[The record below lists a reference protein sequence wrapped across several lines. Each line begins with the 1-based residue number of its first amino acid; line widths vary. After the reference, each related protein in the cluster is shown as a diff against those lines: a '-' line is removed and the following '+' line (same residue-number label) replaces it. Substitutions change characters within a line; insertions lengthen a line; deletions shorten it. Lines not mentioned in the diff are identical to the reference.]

1 MVNKVLI
8 KETKNFIRK
17 NIKTYIAQIII
28 VTLGVGFF
36 VGMKI
41 SSLDLQ
47 DTMTE
52 FVENN
57 NFYDVK
63 VNLEYGIEANDIS
76 QLKTTLEEVKYI
88 EGAYTQDIVNNL
100 DGEDYVIRLH
110 SYNSKNKI
118 NTTKLIDG
126 ENPKNNNECVID
138 KKMHNDGYE
147 IGDEITIES
156 DLLKEKKL
164 KIVGVIQSP
173 EYLAI
178 DRGNSTLLSGKI
190 NYYIFVNEANVNSDV
205 YSDLY
210 IKYDTNSVAFTEM
223 YDDYIERKEI
233 EATYSVSGYFKD
245 KYNEIIT
252 DQQIKITSAKA
263 EYEAEK
269 AKIDAQFIEA
279 ENEIKNKEELLNDTK
294 KNILTDKQIDQ
305 KINSISDSTRNEEKN
320 KLNNLKKQMNNAKT
334 AYDNYKKNYN
344 NQISNTKNKI
354 NNNEQR
360 IKELNTSINSNTA
373 KLNAMK
379 AQYNSMNDY
388 TQGSTNNKCYPG
400 FSLSSDGKR
409 CCYPGGFYCY
419 NASFGYNGFFGGGTS
434 PTINAEKVALK
445 AEIDQLENT
454 ISNQK
459 IEKASLE
466 TENISLRKQLTISS
480 ELSSYENKYL
490 NAKKQYE
497 EQLEIYNSMGSSS
510 KLASYYKKQN
520 NELRKTVSQYE
531 QEISA
536 AKTDLNN
543 KKNTAYQQLESTRL
557 EIQNG
562 EDMIKTLSYPKSY
575 VFDRKDNAGYGQFIS
590 DIEKISN
597 LAIVVPIV
605 FYFITFFM
613 ISASIN
619 RMLYEERNQIGT
631 LKAIGIRDNEI
642 LIKYLIYSISSVIIG
657 SFIGIIVGVVILPL
671 FVYFIYEMLY
681 EFPFYNLNFNF
692 RYFLIASGIA
702 LVVAIASTLICCKET
717 FKEKPV
723 SLLKA
728 KQEKETVSSIFEKIP
743 KFWNHLSLTTKI
755 SLKNIFRYKAR
766 MLMTIIGI
774 GGCLA
779 LMLTGLSLR
788 TSITEMIPTQ
798 YGKIFKVDAQI
809 FYKDLSSRESL
820 NEGTEKILA
829 LDNVNKGL
837 ISNYE
842 TYTSDYNGKTI
853 NINSV
858 TFYDDNFS
866 DFIDL
871 RDYKTNK
878 KLKLDD
884 DGVIISEK
892 LATMNNIRVGGV
904 IKLKDK
910 QQKEYSLIV
919 KGIAKNYIEHYVYM
933 NSNYY
938 TKAFGQ
944 EPRNNML
951 LLKTKDNYDELE
963 LAQKINDTN
972 IVSQVLYVSIAE
984 KAYEDVMNN
993 LALLVGVFVVFSIL
1007 LIFAVLYNLINI
1019 NVRERSKEIATYK
1032 VLGFKNSKV
1041 ISIIKRENI
1050 ILMLFGIIF
1059 GLIAGYILS
1068 IIVIKTCEVENLN
1081 FIKEVTFN
1089 NCIISVITTII
1100 FTLAFSMLI
1109 NSYVKKINLT
1119 ESLKSNE

>member
-233 EATYSVSGYFKD
+233 EATYAVSGYFKD

-344 NQISNTKNKI
+344 NQISNTQKRI

-388 TQGSTNNKCYPG
+388 TQGSTNKCYPG

-445 AEIDQLENT
+445 AKIDQLENT

-510 KLASYYKKQN
+510 KLSSYYKKQN
-520 NELRKTVSQYE
+520 NELRKTISQYE

-536 AKTDLNN
+536 AKTELNN
-543 KKNTAYQQLESTRL
+543 KKNAAYQQLEATRL

-597 LAIVVPIV
+597 LAIVVPVV

-657 SFIGIIVGVVILPL
+657 SLIGIIVGVVILPL

-884 DGVIISEK
+884 NGVIISEK

-951 LLKTKDNYDELE
+951 LLKTKGNYDELE

>member
-210 IKYDTNSVAFTEM
+210 IKYDTNSVAFSEM

-233 EATYSVSGYFKD
+233 EATYAVSGYFKD

-344 NQISNTKNKI
+344 NQISNTQKRI

-388 TQGSTNNKCYPG
+388 TQGSTNKCYPG

-445 AEIDQLENT
+445 AKIDQLENT

-510 KLASYYKKQN
+510 KLSSYYKKQN

-543 KKNTAYQQLESTRL
+543 KKNAAYQQLEATRL

-597 LAIVVPIV
+597 LAIVVPVV

-642 LIKYLIYSISSVIIG
+642 SIKYLIYSISSVIIG
-657 SFIGIIVGVVILPL
+657 SLIGIIVGVVILPL

-692 RYFLIASGIA
+692 RNFLIASGIA

-858 TFYDDNFS
+858 TFYDNNFS

-951 LLKTKDNYDELE
+951 LLKTKGNYDELE

>member
-138 KKMHNDGYE
+138 KKMYNDGYE

-190 NYYIFVNEANVNSDV
+190 NYYIFVNEANVNSDI

-233 EATYSVSGYFKD
+233 EATYAVSGYFKD

-344 NQISNTKNKI
+344 NQISNTQKRI

-388 TQGSTNNKCYPG
+388 TQGSTNKCYPG

-434 PTINAEKVALK
+434 PTINGEKVALK

-510 KLASYYKKQN
+510 KLSSYYKKQN

-536 AKTDLNN
+536 AKADLNN
-543 KKNTAYQQLESTRL
+543 KKNAAYQQLEATRL

-597 LAIVVPIV
+597 LAIVVPVV

-858 TFYDDNFS
+858 TFYDNNFS

-884 DGVIISEK
+884 NGVIISEK

-951 LLKTKDNYDELE
+951 LLKTKGNYDELE

-1089 NCIISVITTII
+1089 NCIISVIATII

>member
-233 EATYSVSGYFKD
+233 EATYAVSGYFKD

-344 NQISNTKNKI
+344 NQISNTQKRI

-388 TQGSTNNKCYPG
+388 TQGSTNKCYPG

-510 KLASYYKKQN
+510 KLSSYYKKQN

-543 KKNTAYQQLESTRL
+543 KKNAAYQQLEATRL

-597 LAIVVPIV
+597 LAIVVPVV

-657 SFIGIIVGVVILPL
+657 SLIGIIVGVVILPL

-858 TFYDDNFS
+858 TFYDNNFS

-884 DGVIISEK
+884 NGVIISEK

-938 TKAFGQ
+938 NKAFGQ

-951 LLKTKDNYDELE
+951 LLKTKGNYDELE

>member
-190 NYYIFVNEANVNSDV
+190 NYYVFVNEANVNSDI

-233 EATYSVSGYFKD
+233 EATYAVSGYFKD

-344 NQISNTKNKI
+344 NQISNTQKRI

-388 TQGSTNNKCYPG
+388 TQGSTNKCYPG

-434 PTINAEKVALK
+434 PTINGEKVALK

-510 KLASYYKKQN
+510 KLSSYYKKQN

-543 KKNTAYQQLESTRL
+543 KKNAAYQQLEATRL

-597 LAIVVPIV
+597 LAIVVPVV

-702 LVVAIASTLICCKET
+702 LVVAIASTLICCKES

-858 TFYDDNFS
+858 TFYDNNFS

-884 DGVIISEK
+884 NGVIISEK

-951 LLKTKDNYDELE
+951 LLKTKGNYDELE

>member
-233 EATYSVSGYFKD
+233 EATYAVSGYFKD

-344 NQISNTKNKI
+344 NQISNTQKRI

-388 TQGSTNNKCYPG
+388 TQGSTNKCYPG

-434 PTINAEKVALK
+434 PTINGEKVALK

-510 KLASYYKKQN
+510 KLSSYYKKQN

-543 KKNTAYQQLESTRL
+543 KKNAAYQQLEATRL

-597 LAIVVPIV
+597 LAIVVPVV

-858 TFYDDNFS
+858 TFYDNNFS

-884 DGVIISEK
+884 NGVIISEK

-951 LLKTKDNYDELE
+951 LLKTKGNYDELE

>member
-190 NYYIFVNEANVNSDV
+190 NYYIFVNEANVNSDI

-510 KLASYYKKQN
+510 KLSSYYKKQN

-536 AKTDLNN
+536 AKTELNN
-543 KKNTAYQQLESTRL
+543 KKNAAYQQLEATRL

-597 LAIVVPIV
+597 LAIVVPVV

-657 SFIGIIVGVVILPL
+657 SLIGIIVGVVILPL

-858 TFYDDNFS
+858 TFYDNNFS

-951 LLKTKDNYDELE
+951 LLKTKGNYDELE

>member
-190 NYYIFVNEANVNSDV
+190 NYYIFVNEANVNSDI

-233 EATYSVSGYFKD
+233 EATYAVSGYFKD

-344 NQISNTKNKI
+344 NQISNTQKRI

-388 TQGSTNNKCYPG
+388 TQGSTNKCYPG

-510 KLASYYKKQN
+510 KLSSYYKKQN

-536 AKTDLNN
+536 AKADLNN
-543 KKNTAYQQLESTRL
+543 KKNAAYQQLEATRL

-597 LAIVVPIV
+597 LAIVVPVV

-657 SFIGIIVGVVILPL
+657 SLIGIIVGVVILPL

-858 TFYDDNFS
+858 TFYDNNFS

-884 DGVIISEK
+884 NGVIISEK

-938 TKAFGQ
+938 NKAFGQ

-951 LLKTKDNYDELE
+951 LLKTKGNYDELE

>member
-190 NYYIFVNEANVNSDV
+190 NYYIFVNEANVNSDI

-233 EATYSVSGYFKD
+233 EATYAVSGYFKD

-344 NQISNTKNKI
+344 NQISNTQKRI

-388 TQGSTNNKCYPG
+388 TQGSTNKCYPG

-510 KLASYYKKQN
+510 KLSSYYKKQN

-543 KKNTAYQQLESTRL
+543 KKNAAYQQLEATRL

-597 LAIVVPIV
+597 LAIVVPVV

-657 SFIGIIVGVVILPL
+657 SLIGIIVGVVILPL

-858 TFYDDNFS
+858 TFYDNNFS

-951 LLKTKDNYDELE
+951 LLKTKGNYDELE

>member
-190 NYYIFVNEANVNSDV
+190 NYYIFVNEANVNSDI

-233 EATYSVSGYFKD
+233 EATYAVSGYFKD

-344 NQISNTKNKI
+344 NQISNTQKRI

-388 TQGSTNNKCYPG
+388 TQGSTNKCYPG

-480 ELSSYENKYL
+480 ELSSYEHKYL

-510 KLASYYKKQN
+510 KLSSYYKKQN

-543 KKNTAYQQLESTRL
+543 KKNAAYQQLEATRL

-597 LAIVVPIV
+597 LAIVVPVV

-657 SFIGIIVGVVILPL
+657 SLIGIIVGVVILPL

-858 TFYDDNFS
+858 TFYDNNFS

-951 LLKTKDNYDELE
+951 LLKTKGNYDELE

-1109 NSYVKKINLT
+1109 NSYVKKIKLT

>member
-388 TQGSTNNKCYPG
+388 TQGSTNKCYPG

-510 KLASYYKKQN
+510 KLSSYYKKQN

-543 KKNTAYQQLESTRL
+543 KKNAAYQQLEATRL

-657 SFIGIIVGVVILPL
+657 SFIGIIDGVVILPL

-951 LLKTKDNYDELE
+951 LLKTKGNYDELE

>member
-294 KNILTDKQIDQ
+294 KNILTDKQIEQ

-388 TQGSTNNKCYPG
+388 TQGSTNKCYPG

-510 KLASYYKKQN
+510 KLSSYYKKQN

-536 AKTDLNN
+536 AKTELNN
-543 KKNTAYQQLESTRL
+543 KKNAAYQQLEATRL

-858 TFYDDNFS
+858 TFYDNNFS

-951 LLKTKDNYDELE
+951 LLKTKGNYDELE

>member
-233 EATYSVSGYFKD
+233 EATYAVSGYFKD

-344 NQISNTKNKI
+344 NQISNTQKRI

-388 TQGSTNNKCYPG
+388 TQGSTNKCYPG

-510 KLASYYKKQN
+510 KLSSYYKKQN

-543 KKNTAYQQLESTRL
+543 KKNAAYQQLEATRL

-597 LAIVVPIV
+597 LAIVVPVV

-657 SFIGIIVGVVILPL
+657 SLIGIIVGVVILPL

-858 TFYDDNFS
+858 TFYDNNFS

-884 DGVIISEK
+884 NGVIISEK

-951 LLKTKDNYDELE
+951 LLKTKGNYDELE

>member
-190 NYYIFVNEANVNSDV
+190 NYYIFVNEANVNLDV

-233 EATYSVSGYFKD
+233 EATYAVSGYFKD

-344 NQISNTKNKI
+344 NQISNTQKRI

-388 TQGSTNNKCYPG
+388 TQGSTNKCYPG

-434 PTINAEKVALK
+434 PTINGEKVALK

-510 KLASYYKKQN
+510 KLSSYYKKQN

-543 KKNTAYQQLESTRL
+543 KKNAAYQQLEATRL

-597 LAIVVPIV
+597 LAIVVPVV

-657 SFIGIIVGVVILPL
+657 SLIGIIVGVVILPL

-858 TFYDDNFS
+858 TFYDNNFS

-884 DGVIISEK
+884 NGVIISEK

-951 LLKTKDNYDELE
+951 LLKTKGNYDELE

>member
-233 EATYSVSGYFKD
+233 EATYAVSGYFKD

-344 NQISNTKNKI
+344 NQISNTQKRI

-388 TQGSTNNKCYPG
+388 TQGSTNKCYPG

-510 KLASYYKKQN
+510 KLSSYYKKQN

-543 KKNTAYQQLESTRL
+543 KKNAAYQQLEATRL

-597 LAIVVPIV
+597 LAIVVPVV

-657 SFIGIIVGVVILPL
+657 SLIGIIVGVVILPL

-858 TFYDDNFS
+858 TFYDNNFS

-951 LLKTKDNYDELE
+951 LLKTKGNYDELE

-1032 VLGFKNSKV
+1032 VIGFKNSKV

>member
-164 KIVGVIQSP
+164 EIVGVIQSP

-190 NYYIFVNEANVNSDV
+190 NYYIFVNEANVNSDI

-233 EATYSVSGYFKD
+233 EATYAVSGYFKD

-344 NQISNTKNKI
+344 NQISNTQKRI

-388 TQGSTNNKCYPG
+388 TQGSTNKCYPG

-510 KLASYYKKQN
+510 KLSSYYKKQN

-543 KKNTAYQQLESTRL
+543 KKNAAYQQLEATRL

-597 LAIVVPIV
+597 LAIVVPVV

-657 SFIGIIVGVVILPL
+657 SLIGIIVGVVILPL

-884 DGVIISEK
+884 NGVIISEK

-951 LLKTKDNYDELE
+951 LLKTKGNYDELE

>member
-388 TQGSTNNKCYPG
+388 TQGSTNKCYPG

-510 KLASYYKKQN
+510 KLSSYYKKQN

-543 KKNTAYQQLESTRL
+543 KKNAAYQQLEATRL

-951 LLKTKDNYDELE
+951 LLKTKGNYDELE

>member
-190 NYYIFVNEANVNSDV
+190 NYYIFVNEANVNSDI

-233 EATYSVSGYFKD
+233 EATYAVSGYFKD

-344 NQISNTKNKI
+344 NQISNTQKRI

-388 TQGSTNNKCYPG
+388 TQGSTNKCYPG

-510 KLASYYKKQN
+510 KLSSYYKKQN

-536 AKTDLNN
+536 AKTELNN
-543 KKNTAYQQLESTRL
+543 KKNAAYQQLEATRL

-597 LAIVVPIV
+597 LAIVVPVV

>member
-388 TQGSTNNKCYPG
+388 TQGSTNKCYPG

-510 KLASYYKKQN
+510 KLSSYYKKQN

-543 KKNTAYQQLESTRL
+543 KKNAAYQQLEATRL

-597 LAIVVPIV
+597 LAIVVPVV

-858 TFYDDNFS
+858 TFYDNNFS

>member
-178 DRGNSTLLSGKI
+178 DRGNSILLSGKI
-190 NYYIFVNEANVNSDV
+190 NYYIFVNEANVNSDI

-233 EATYSVSGYFKD
+233 EATYAVSGYFKD

-344 NQISNTKNKI
+344 NQISNTQKRI

-388 TQGSTNNKCYPG
+388 TQGSTNKCYPG

-510 KLASYYKKQN
+510 KLSSYYKKQN

-543 KKNTAYQQLESTRL
+543 KKNAAYQQLEATRL

-597 LAIVVPIV
+597 LAIVVPVV

-657 SFIGIIVGVVILPL
+657 SLIGIIVGVVILPL

-884 DGVIISEK
+884 NGVIISEK

-951 LLKTKDNYDELE
+951 LLKTKGNYDELE

>member
-100 DGEDYVIRLH
+100 NGEDYVIRLH

-138 KKMHNDGYE
+138 KKMYNDGYE

-156 DLLKEKKL
+156 NLLKEKKL

-190 NYYIFVNEANVNSDV
+190 NYYIFVNEANVNSDI

-233 EATYSVSGYFKD
+233 EATYAVSGYFKD

-344 NQISNTKNKI
+344 NQISNTQKRI

-388 TQGSTNNKCYPG
+388 TQGSTNKCYPG

-510 KLASYYKKQN
+510 KLSSYYKKQN

-543 KKNTAYQQLESTRL
+543 KKNAAYQQLEATRL

-597 LAIVVPIV
+597 LAIVVPVV

-657 SFIGIIVGVVILPL
+657 SLIGIIVGVVILPL

-858 TFYDDNFS
+858 TFYDNNFS

-884 DGVIISEK
+884 NGVIISEK

-951 LLKTKDNYDELE
+951 LLKTKGNYDELE

>member
-190 NYYIFVNEANVNSDV
+190 NYYIFVNEANVNSDI

-233 EATYSVSGYFKD
+233 EATYAVSGYFKD

-344 NQISNTKNKI
+344 NQISNTQKRI

-388 TQGSTNNKCYPG
+388 TQGSTNKCYPG

-510 KLASYYKKQN
+510 KLSSYYKKQN

-543 KKNTAYQQLESTRL
+543 KKNAAYQQLEATRL

-597 LAIVVPIV
+597 LAIVVPVV

-657 SFIGIIVGVVILPL
+657 SLIGIIVGVVILPL

-858 TFYDDNFS
+858 TFYDNNFS

-884 DGVIISEK
+884 NGVIISEK

-938 TKAFGQ
+938 NKAFGQ

-951 LLKTKDNYDELE
+951 LLKTKGNYDELE

>member
-190 NYYIFVNEANVNSDV
+190 NYYIFVNEANVNLDV

-233 EATYSVSGYFKD
+233 EATYAVSGYFKD

-344 NQISNTKNKI
+344 NQISNTQKRI

-388 TQGSTNNKCYPG
+388 TQGSTNKCYPG

-434 PTINAEKVALK
+434 PTINGEKVALK

-480 ELSSYENKYL
+480 ELYFYEYKYL
-490 NAKKQYE
+490 N
-497 EQLEIYNSMGSSS
+497 
-510 KLASYYKKQN
+510 
-520 NELRKTVSQYE
+520 
-531 QEISA
+531 
-536 AKTDLNN
+536 
-543 KKNTAYQQLESTRL
+543 
-557 EIQNG
+557 
-562 EDMIKTLSYPKSY
+562 
-575 VFDRKDNAGYGQFIS
+575 
-590 DIEKISN
+590 
-597 LAIVVPIV
+597 
-605 FYFITFFM
+605 
-613 ISASIN
+613 
-619 RMLYEERNQIGT
+619 
-631 LKAIGIRDNEI
+631 
-642 LIKYLIYSISSVIIG
+642 
-657 SFIGIIVGVVILPL
+657 
-671 FVYFIYEMLY
+671 
-681 EFPFYNLNFNF
+681 
-692 RYFLIASGIA
+692 
-702 LVVAIASTLICCKET
+702 
-717 FKEKPV
+717 
-723 SLLKA
+723 
-728 KQEKETVSSIFEKIP
+728 
-743 KFWNHLSLTTKI
+743 
-755 SLKNIFRYKAR
+755 
-766 MLMTIIGI
+766 
-774 GGCLA
+774 
-779 LMLTGLSLR
+779 
-788 TSITEMIPTQ
+788 
-798 YGKIFKVDAQI
+798 
-809 FYKDLSSRESL
+809 
-820 NEGTEKILA
+820 
-829 LDNVNKGL
+829 
-837 ISNYE
+837 
-842 TYTSDYNGKTI
+842 
-853 NINSV
+853 
-858 TFYDDNFS
+858 
-866 DFIDL
+866 
-871 RDYKTNK
+871 
-878 KLKLDD
+878 
-884 DGVIISEK
+884 
-892 LATMNNIRVGGV
+892 
-904 IKLKDK
+904 DK
-910 QQKEYSLIV
+910 
-919 KGIAKNYIEHYVYM
+919 
-933 NSNYY
+933 
-938 TKAFGQ
+938 
-944 EPRNNML
+944 
-951 LLKTKDNYDELE
+951 
-963 LAQKINDTN
+963 
-972 IVSQVLYVSIAE
+972 
-984 KAYEDVMNN
+984 
-993 LALLVGVFVVFSIL
+993 
-1007 LIFAVLYNLINI
+1007 
-1019 NVRERSKEIATYK
+1019 
-1032 VLGFKNSKV
+1032 
-1041 ISIIKRENI
+1041 
-1050 ILMLFGIIF
+1050 
-1059 GLIAGYILS
+1059 
-1068 IIVIKTCEVENLN
+1068 
-1081 FIKEVTFN
+1081 
-1089 NCIISVITTII
+1089 
-1100 FTLAFSMLI
+1100 
-1109 NSYVKKINLT
+1109 
-1119 ESLKSNE
+1119 